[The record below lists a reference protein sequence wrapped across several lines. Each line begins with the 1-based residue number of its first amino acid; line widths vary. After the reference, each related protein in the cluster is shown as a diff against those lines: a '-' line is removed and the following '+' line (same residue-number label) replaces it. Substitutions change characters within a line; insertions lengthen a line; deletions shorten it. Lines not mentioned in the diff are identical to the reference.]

1 MCRTFLF
8 LVVLI
13 SAVGCQHSEQNTSDA
28 PNRPRVVAT
37 VEMIADVARNIAGD
51 DLNVITLIGPG
62 MDPHLFKPTADT
74 LATLRSADLVLY
86 NGHHLEGKLGS
97 ALESL
102 GASKRVVPLAEGI
115 DSARLLANGDAI
127 DPHLWM
133 DVALWRDVAQ
143 LITEELIRLDPQRA
157 DAFRSRSADY
167 IKQLDELHTYATTSI
182 ASIPADKR
190 LLVTSHD
197 AFNYLGRA
205 YHIEVLAVQG
215 ISTESEAA
223 LTHVNDLVRTLVD
236 RKVPSVFIE
245 SSVSPK
251 GIRALI
257 DGAASRGMTLSI
269 GGELFS
275 DATGPL
281 NTYEGSYIGMIDHN
295 ITLITRALGG
305 IAPERGLFG
314 KLSHTQSTDQPKD
327 QSNAPTNAQE

>member
-1 MCRTFLF
+1 MHRPLLS
-8 LVVLI
+8 LVVMIGGLI
-13 SAVGCQHSEQNTSDA
+13 SIMIAAAGCNRSDSA
-28 PNRPRVVAT
+28 PPQSTDRPRVVAT
-37 VEMIADVARNIAGD
+37 VEMIADVARSIAGD
-51 DLNVITLIGPG
+51 DLDVTTLIGAG

-86 NGHHLEGKLGS
+86 NGHHLEGQLGS

-102 GASKRVVPLAEGI
+102 SQSKRVVPLAEGI
-115 DSARLLANGDAI
+115 ESARLLADGDAI
-127 DPHLWM
+127 DPHIWM
-133 DVALWRDVAQ
+133 DVALWRDVAK
-143 LITEELIRLDPQRA
+143 LITDELVRLDPQHA
-157 DAFRSRSADY
+157 EQYRSRSADY
-167 IKQLDELHTYATTSI
+167 IKQLDELHAYATQAI
-182 ASIPADKR
+182 ASIPTEKR

-205 YHIEVLAVQG
+205 YNLEVLAVQG

-223 LTHVNDLVRTLVD
+223 LSHVNDLVRTLVD

-257 DGAASRGMTLSI
+257 DGASSRGVTISI

-281 NTYEGSYIGMIDHN
+281 NSYEGSYIGMIDHN

-305 IAPERGLFG
+305 VAPERGLHG
-314 KLSHTQSTDQPKD
+314 KLSHVQH
-327 QSNAPTNAQE
+327 